1 MIITKRKIYKGLLRN
16 KNKKEMTDEKMII
29 QEDFL
34 KKLRA
39 AFDLNIYEV
48 KIWTALLSRGLATA
62 GELSDISSV
71 PRSRSYDI
79 LESLEKK
86 GFVIMKVGKPIKY
99 IAIRPEEIIKRVK
112 KDLETKTTTQLINLE
127 KVKDEKIF
135 KELEL
140 LYKQGI
146 ESVDPTA
153 LSGSLNGRDSAY
165 SQLQGMLDKA
175 EKSIVISTTAKGL
188 VRKLNAFRR
197 AFKKLA
203 AKNVKIRIIAPVTPE
218 AEKLLQEY
226 KGVLQVKNVSKINS
240 RFTIVDD
247 KEMLFMLTDDNVHE
261 SADTGIWVNTPY
273 FASALSNMFSQIWGG
288 NKQ

>member
-1 MIITKRKIYKGLLRN
+1 
-16 KNKKEMTDEKMII
+16 MII

-62 GELSDISSV
+62 GELSDISNV

-99 IAIRPEEIIKRVK
+99 IAMRPEDIIKRVK
-112 KDLETKTTTQLINLE
+112 KDVEIKTDLQLGALERIKE
-127 KVKDEKIF
+127 EKIF

-146 ESVDPTA
+146 ESVDPA
-153 LSGSLNGRDSAY
+153 SLSASFKGRDGVY
-165 SQLQGMLDKA
+165 SYLQGMMDKA
-175 EKSIVISTTAKGL
+175 EKNIVISTSAKGL
-188 VRKLNAFRR
+188 VRKLIAFKRV
-197 AFKKLA
+197 FKKLA
-203 AKNVKIRIIAPVTPE
+203 AKNVKVRIIAPVTPE

-226 KGVLQVKNVSKINS
+226 KGILQVKNVPKTSS
-240 RFTIVDD
+240 RFVIVDD
-247 KEMLFMLTDDNVHE
+247 KELVFMVTDDNVHE
-261 SADTGIWVNTPY
+261 SSDTGIWVNTPY
-273 FASALSNMFSQIWGG
+273 FASALSNMFNQGWGVG
-288 NKQ
+288 AK